1 VGWGGSDNGEC
12 GESVESFCTL
22 AEGLHP
28 SPTLTASST
37 PSTPSASE
45 NPMKLTANRLYLRD
59 FVLSDLDAVHEYAS
73 SIEVVQHQEWGPNT
87 IAQTR
92 RFITDCLR
100 ESSLPERGTISLAVV
115 LNDECLIGACR
126 ATVSE
131 DGEDAEIGYSLNP
144 KYWRKGYGTEA
155 AARLIEYLKNER
167 KVQRIFATSRPE
179 NSASIHILEK
189 LGMRPVDR
197 YRKNVLIR
205 GEWRD
210 TIVFLMETE

>member
-1 VGWGGSDNGEC
+1 
-12 GESVESFCTL
+12 
-22 AEGLHP
+22 
-28 SPTLTASST
+28 
-37 PSTPSASE
+37 
-45 NPMKLTANRLYLRD
+45 
-59 FVLSDLDAVHEYAS
+59 
-73 SIEVVQHQEWGPNT
+73 
-87 IAQTR
+87 
-92 RFITDCLR
+92 
-100 ESSLPERGTISLAVV
+100 
-115 LNDECLIGACR
+115 
-126 ATVSE
+126 VSE